1 MVASKPT
8 RRVDIPNVA
17 LVANANVPPSVSN
30 YRQRVGRAGRRG
42 EPWAFATT
50 FCRDLPLDHVVFQNP
65 LKFLMARIAAP
76 AVRLDSAPV
85 VARHV
90 HAALLGA
97 FLRTSSDGLNI
108 KTSIGA
114 FFGATSDV
122 NAPLTADNLADTF
135 LIRLRDADFS
145 DGQKD
150 HLTRLA
156 RGTALAQHEAAHLCA
171 KTAEAF
177 EYLGRRWR
185 TEYEKLLE
193 RAASAMEPEVRQAFE
208 NRARRMHGE
217 FLLSELARRGFTPS
231 HGFPVDV
238 VSFDHLSGYRRNDEK
253 EKIAFG
259 DYRGGASRTLD
270 VAIREYAPG
279 AEIVIDGLV
288 HQSEGLLP
296 AWSAMADA
304 SGLEDLQVFW
314 ECKFC
319 RGFGVSR
326 MTPEICSQCGA
337 SEPH

>member
-114 FFGATSDV
+114 FFGAT
-122 NAPLTADNLADTF
+122 
-135 LIRLRDADFS
+135 LRPSRQTISPIHFS
-145 DGQKD
+145 FACA
-150 HLTRLA
+150 TRILV
-156 RGTALAQHEAAHLCA
+156 
-171 KTAEAF
+171 
-177 EYLGRRWR
+177 
-185 TEYEKLLE
+185 
-193 RAASAMEPEVRQAFE
+193 M
-208 NRARRMHGE
+208 ARRII
-217 FLLSELARRGFTPS
+217 LRA
-231 HGFPVDV
+231 
-238 VSFDHLSGYRRNDEK
+238 
-253 EKIAFG
+253 
-259 DYRGGASRTLD
+259 
-270 VAIREYAPG
+270 
-279 AEIVIDGLV
+279 
-288 HQSEGLLP
+288 
-296 AWSAMADA
+296 
-304 SGLEDLQVFW
+304 
-314 ECKFC
+314 
-319 RGFGVSR
+319 
-326 MTPEICSQCGA
+326 
-337 SEPH
+337 

>member
-97 FLRTSSDGLNI
+97 FLRTSSDGLSI

-145 DGQKD
+145 DGQKII
-150 HLTRLA
+150 L
-156 RGTALAQHEAAHLCA
+156 
-171 KTAEAF
+171 
-177 EYLGRRWR
+177 
-185 TEYEKLLE
+185 
-193 RAASAMEPEVRQAFE
+193 RA
-208 NRARRMHGE
+208 
-217 FLLSELARRGFTPS
+217 
-231 HGFPVDV
+231 
-238 VSFDHLSGYRRNDEK
+238 
-253 EKIAFG
+253 
-259 DYRGGASRTLD
+259 
-270 VAIREYAPG
+270 
-279 AEIVIDGLV
+279 
-288 HQSEGLLP
+288 
-296 AWSAMADA
+296 
-304 SGLEDLQVFW
+304 
-314 ECKFC
+314 
-319 RGFGVSR
+319 
-326 MTPEICSQCGA
+326 
-337 SEPH
+337 